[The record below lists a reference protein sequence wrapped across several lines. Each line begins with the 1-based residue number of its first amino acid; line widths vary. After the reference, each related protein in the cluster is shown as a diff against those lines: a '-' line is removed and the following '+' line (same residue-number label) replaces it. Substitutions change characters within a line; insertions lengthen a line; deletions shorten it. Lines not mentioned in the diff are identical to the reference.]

1 VATVVAVLVFG
12 SLGVPLKISDQVKS
26 TP

>member
-12 SLGVPLKISDQVKS
+12 SFGVPLKTTDRVKS
-26 TP
+26 IP